1 MTGLLHCNT
10 GQFITLLNV
19 LRDLNLWVRVTHEI
33 HKYGSPMNN
42 DNSTVFDKL
51 LNCNMPISLSKEI
64 RLFSIIQVAYVM
76 KRHQEH
82 ITPLSALEKQ
92 NEIVHIH
99 NK

>member
-1 MTGLLHCNT
+1 
-10 GQFITLLNV
+10 
-19 LRDLNLWVRVTHEI
+19 
-33 HKYGSPMNN
+33 MNN
-42 DNSTVFDKL
+42 DDSTVFDKL
-51 LNCNMPISLSKEI
+51 LNCNMTISLSKEI

-82 ITPLSALEKQ
+82 INPLLALEKQ